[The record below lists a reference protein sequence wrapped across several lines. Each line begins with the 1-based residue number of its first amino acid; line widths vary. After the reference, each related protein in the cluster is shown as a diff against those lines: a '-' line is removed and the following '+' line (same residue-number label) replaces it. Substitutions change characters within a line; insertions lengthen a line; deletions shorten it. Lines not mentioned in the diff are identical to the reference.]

1 MAAELDPP
9 YGSRVDKLLTACRV
23 LQNSGVDIV
32 TISDSPMAR
41 VKLDPVVCGAK
52 LQRETG
58 MEVLPHFCCRDR
70 NVNALR
76 AMLLGAQCENIR
88 TILAVTGDHVP
99 ELDRGYIKPVFNV
112 TSAKLMEMI
121 SQMNQDVFADSP
133 FTIGGAFNP
142 NVANPKAELA
152 RLEKKLKA
160 GAYMNNEVPGIQIP
174 TAYVNR
180 FSPEMSREEAQ
191 RTGIEIALEIAESLR
206 PHADGFYFMTP
217 FNRAEIVAELIEKCR
232 EM

>member
-1 MAAELDPP
+1 M
-9 YGSRVDKLLTACRV
+9 
-23 LQNSGVDIV
+23 Q
-32 TISDSPMAR
+32 
-41 VKLDPVVCGAK
+41 
-52 LQRETG
+52 
-58 MEVLPHFCCRDR
+58 
-70 NVNALR
+70 
-76 AMLLGAQCENIR
+76 
-88 TILAVTGDHVP
+88 
-99 ELDRGYIKPVFNV
+99 LDRGYIKPVFNV

-160 GAYMNNEVPGIQIP
+160 GAVFFLTQPVFDEGRISTVKEAREMGAKMLLGIMPLVSYRNAVYMNNEVPGIQIP

>member
-1 MAAELDPP
+1 M
-9 YGSRVDKLLTACRV
+9 
-23 LQNSGVDIV
+23 
-32 TISDSPMAR
+32 
-41 VKLDPVVCGAK
+41 
-52 LQRETG
+52 
-58 MEVLPHFCCRDR
+58 
-70 NVNALR
+70 
-76 AMLLGAQCENIR
+76 
-88 TILAVTGDHVP
+88 
-99 ELDRGYIKPVFNV
+99 
-112 TSAKLMEMI
+112 
-121 SQMNQDVFADSP
+121 
-133 FTIGGAFNP
+133 
-142 NVANPKAELA
+142 A

-160 GAYMNNEVPGIQIP
+160 GAVFFLTQPVFDEGRISTVKEAREMGAKMLLGIMPLVSYRNAVYMNNEVPGIQIP